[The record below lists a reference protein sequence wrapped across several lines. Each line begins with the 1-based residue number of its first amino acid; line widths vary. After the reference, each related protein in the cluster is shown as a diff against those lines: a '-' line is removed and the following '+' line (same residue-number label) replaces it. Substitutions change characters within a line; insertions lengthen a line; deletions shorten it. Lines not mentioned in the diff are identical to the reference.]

1 MTALHENSS
10 GMTPCRLRPAL
21 PLFQGES
28 GWLIRLGLLSP
39 WHRGRAGLSRQ
50 GVANTPC
57 RNRFFAPNPMTQAMK
72 RAFIAC
78 TLLLTLAGVP
88 LRAQQPSAAQHRA
101 LVNQYCITC
110 HNEKL
115 KTGDLMLDKL
125 DLEHVGAQ
133 AETWEK
139 VARKVRAGLMPP
151 AGAPRPQRAALAA
164 FASAVEQ
171 DLDRAAATTSN
182 PGRAPLHRMNRAEYG
197 NAIRD
202 LLGVEIDPVTMLPAD
217 DSSNGFDN
225 IADVLGV
232 SPALLERYVS
242 AAAKISRVAVGD
254 PEISPLDVTYTVKGD
269 LSQTSTVDGLP
280 MGTRGGT
287 AIRHNF
293 PLDGEY
299 LIKLSL
305 QKLSFGQVFG
315 SSAEGEMLEVTLNGE
330 RVKLYQLDDMP
341 YFFMRDK
348 PGQPV
353 PLGQLKD
360 PKAERLRMS
369 PNINMEFRL
378 KVKAGPQDIRVAFL
392 NTSYVANE
400 DLVHRPGA
408 STYDS
413 NNGMQYGYYTVPH
426 LGKVDITG
434 PYNATGSGDTPSRR
448 KIFVCRPASS
458 TAAAENACAQK
469 IISNL
474 VRHAF
479 RRPAN
484 DNDVELFESFY
495 QQGRSKGSF
504 DAGIEMA
511 LRRILADPEF
521 VFRFETSP
529 ANVKPG
535 EAYRL
540 GDLELASRLSFF
552 LWSSIPDDQL
562 LNTAIQGKLHEPA
575 VLDRE
580 TRRMLKDPKADALV
594 KNFAGQWLFLRDLKS
609 TNPDSREFPDFDD
622 NLRQSF
628 VRETE
633 MLFESVLREDRSV
646 LDLLDADYTFVNERL
661 AKHYGI
667 PGIYGPDFRRVTVP
681 SDARRGL
688 LGQGSMLLVTSNA
701 NRTSPVQRGKWILEN
716 ILGSPPPLPPP
727 NVPPLKESVVGAKQ
741 TSVRERMEEHR
752 SNPVCAACHKIM
764 DPIGLALENFDGT
777 GQWRTVDSGF
787 SIDPSSQLVDGT
799 PLDGPSSLRK
809 ALLSRPEAVVGTMTQ
824 KLLMYGIGR
833 ETKYNDMPVVRAI
846 MRGAEPNRYKFSDLV
861 LGVVRSAPFQM
872 RVKEN
877 APSSVADA
885 RRPEQ

>member
-1 MTALHENSS
+1 
-10 GMTPCRLRPAL
+10 
-21 PLFQGES
+21 
-28 GWLIRLGLLSP
+28 
-39 WHRGRAGLSRQ
+39 
-50 GVANTPC
+50 
-57 RNRFFAPNPMTQAMK
+57 MK
-72 RAFIAC
+72 RSLI
-78 TLLLTLAGVP
+78 TSTVLLALALTLAGVP
-88 LRAQQPSAAQHRA
+88 LRQAGGQQPASAQQPSAAQHRA

-110 HNEKL
+110 HNERL

-125 DLEHVGAQ
+125 DLNHVGAQ
-133 AETWEK
+133 AEIWEK

-164 FASAVEQ
+164 FAEAVER
-171 DLDRAAATTSN
+171 DLDRAAAGASN
-182 PGRAPLHRMNRAEYG
+182 PGRAALHRMNRAEYA

-202 LLGVEIDPVTMLPAD
+202 LLGMEIDPVTMLPAD

-287 AIRHNF
+287 AIHHNF

-299 LIKLSL
+299 LLKLSL

-348 PGQPV
+348 PAQPI
-353 PLGQLKD
+353 PLGPLKD
-360 PKAERLRMS
+360 PSAERLRMS

-378 KVKAGPQDIRVAFL
+378 KVKAGPQDIGVGFL

-408 STYDS
+408 STFDS

-426 LGKVDITG
+426 LAKVDITG

-448 KIFVCRPASS
+448 KIFVCRPGSKAD
-458 TAAAENACAQK
+458 ELVCAQQ

-484 DNDVELFESFY
+484 DNDVELFASFY
-495 QQGRSKGSF
+495 QRGRNKGSF

-521 VFRFETSP
+521 VFRFETPP

-540 GDLELASRLSFF
+540 SDLELASRLSFF

-562 LNTAIQGKLHEPA
+562 LDTAIQGKLHEPA

-580 TRRMLKDPKADALV
+580 TRRLLKDPKANALV
-594 KNFAGQWLFLRDLKS
+594 HNFAGQWLFLRDLKS

-633 MLFESVLREDRSV
+633 MLFESVLREDRPV

-727 NVPPLKESVVGAKQ
+727 NVPPLKESVVGVKP
-741 TSVRERMEEHR
+741 TSVRDRMEEHR
-752 SNPVCAACHKIM
+752 NNPACAACHKIM

-777 GQWRTVDSGF
+777 GQWRTTDSGF

-799 PLDGPSSLRK
+799 ILDGPSSLRK

-833 ETKYNDMPVVRAI
+833 ETKYNDMPVVRGI
-846 MRGAEPNRYKFSDLV
+846 MRGAQPNRYKFSDLV

-872 RVKEN
+872 RIKE
-877 APSSVADA
+877 A
-885 RRPEQ
+885 Q

>member
-1 MTALHENSS
+1 MQA
-10 GMTPCRLRPAL
+10 
-21 PLFQGES
+21 
-28 GWLIRLGLLSP
+28 
-39 WHRGRAGLSRQ
+39 RAKRERDSAKHQ
-50 GVANTPC
+50 
-57 RNRFFAPNPMTQAMK
+57 MK
-72 RAFIAC
+72 RAAINQMKRALI
-78 TLLLTLAGVP
+78 TSTVLLTLAGVP
-88 LRAQQPSAAQHRA
+88 LRQAEGQQPSDPTGSRQAAQHRA

-139 VARKVRAGLMPP
+139 VVRKVRAGLMAP
-151 AGAPRPQRAALAA
+151 AGAPRPQRAALDA
-164 FASAVEQ
+164 FAEAVEHA
-171 DLDRAAATTSN
+171 LDRAAAGTSN
-182 PGRAPLHRMNRAEYG
+182 PGRAALHRMNRAEYA

-202 LLGVEIDPVTMLPAD
+202 LLGMEIDSATMLPAD

-269 LSQTSTVDGLP
+269 LSQTTTVDGLP

-299 LIKLSL
+299 LVKLSL

-348 PGQPV
+348 PGEPI
-353 PLGQLKD
+353 PLGPLKD
-360 PKAERLRMS
+360 PSAQRVRMS

-378 KVKAGPQDIRVAFL
+378 KVKAGPQDIGVAFL

-408 STYDS
+408 STFDS

-448 KIFVCRPASS
+448 KIFVCRP
-458 TAAAENACAQK
+458 TRAAFTDDEPACAQQ

-479 RRPAN
+479 RRPAT
-484 DNDVELFESFY
+484 DNDIELFTGFY

-504 DAGIEMA
+504 DAGIQMA

-521 VFRFETSP
+521 VFRFETPP

-562 LNTAIQGKLHEPA
+562 LDTAIQGKLHEPA

-594 KNFAGQWLFLRDLKS
+594 HNFAGQWLFLRDLKS

-661 AKHYGI
+661 RKHYCI
-667 PGIYGPDFRRVTVP
+667 P
-681 SDARRGL
+681 
-688 LGQGSMLLVTSNA
+688 
-701 NRTSPVQRGKWILEN
+701 
-716 ILGSPPPLPPP
+716 
-727 NVPPLKESVVGAKQ
+727 
-741 TSVRERMEEHR
+741 
-752 SNPVCAACHKIM
+752 
-764 DPIGLALENFDGT
+764 
-777 GQWRTVDSGF
+777 
-787 SIDPSSQLVDGT
+787 
-799 PLDGPSSLRK
+799 
-809 ALLSRPEAVVGTMTQ
+809 
-824 KLLMYGIGR
+824 
-833 ETKYNDMPVVRAI
+833 
-846 MRGAEPNRYKFSDLV
+846 
-861 LGVVRSAPFQM
+861 
-872 RVKEN
+872 
-877 APSSVADA
+877 
-885 RRPEQ
+885 

>member
-1 MTALHENSS
+1 
-10 GMTPCRLRPAL
+10 
-21 PLFQGES
+21 
-28 GWLIRLGLLSP
+28 
-39 WHRGRAGLSRQ
+39 
-50 GVANTPC
+50 
-57 RNRFFAPNPMTQAMK
+57 
-72 RAFIAC
+72 
-78 TLLLTLAGVP
+78 
-88 LRAQQPSAAQHRA
+88 
-101 LVNQYCITC
+101 
-110 HNEKL
+110 
-115 KTGDLMLDKL
+115 
-125 DLEHVGAQ
+125 
-133 AETWEK
+133 
-139 VARKVRAGLMPP
+139 
-151 AGAPRPQRAALAA
+151 
-164 FASAVEQ
+164 
-171 DLDRAAATTSN
+171 
-182 PGRAPLHRMNRAEYG
+182 
-197 NAIRD
+197 
-202 LLGVEIDPVTMLPAD
+202 
-217 DSSNGFDN
+217 
-225 IADVLGV
+225 
-232 SPALLERYVS
+232 VS

-269 LSQTSTVDGLP
+269 LSQTTTVDGLP

-299 LIKLSL
+299 LLKLSL

-348 PGQPV
+348 PGQPI
-353 PLGQLKD
+353 PLGPLKD
-360 PKAERLRMS
+360 PSAERLRMS

-378 KVKAGPQDIRVAFL
+378 KVKAGPQDIGVSFL

-408 STYDS
+408 STFDS

-426 LGKVDITG
+426 LAKVDITG

-448 KIFVCRPASS
+448 KIFVCRPAREAQGLASPKPQEKAGEAQARQR
-458 TAAAENACAQK
+458 AASGGEAQARQRAASGGEAQARQRAASGGEAQARQRAASGDAELACSQK

-479 RRPAN
+479 RRPAT
-484 DNDVELFESFY
+484 DNDVELLTTFY
-495 QQGRSKGSF
+495 QQGRDNRNKGSF

-521 VFRFETSP
+521 VFRFETPP

-552 LWSSIPDDQL
+552 LWSSIPDDRL
-562 LNTAIQGKLHEPA
+562 LDTAIQGKLHEPA

-580 TRRMLKDPKADALV
+580 TRRMLKDPRADALV
-594 KNFAGQWLFLRDLKS
+594 HNFAGQWLFLRDLKS

-727 NVPPLKESVVGAKQ
+727 NVPPLKESVVGAKP
-741 TSVRERMEEHR
+741 TSVRDRMEEHR

-777 GQWRTVDSGF
+777 GQWRTMDSGF

-799 PLDGPSSLRK
+799 ILDGPSSLRK

-846 MRGAEPNRYKFSDLV
+846 MRGAEPNRYKFSDLI

-877 APSSVADA
+877 SSNSEA
-885 RRPEQ
+885 RAR